1 MPGNLTD
8 DLTAGR
14 QQVRLNPMLS
24 LSDHEYAHERGICV
38 DSCPFCG
45 TNKAMN
51 MSNQFDTPI
60 DMNVGNMQGCMP
72 RNPSIFD
79 DIHKIP
85 LTVKEPV
92 GTALELTLQ
101 ARGQQYGDY
110 TRMATVAQKIKEA
123 MFHGGFRSS
132 LTAVQRES
140 LDLIATK
147 IARIVCG
154 DPNLPD
160 NWLDIEGY
168 AKLAR
173 DRLPDRS
180 EPATPLTQG

>member
-1 MPGNLTD
+1 MPDNLMG

-14 QQVRLNPMLS
+14 QQVRLGPMLT
-24 LSDHEYAHERGICV
+24 LSDHEYAHERGVCV
-38 DSCPFCG
+38 DSCPFCE
-45 TNKAMN
+45 TDKAMN

-60 DMNVGNMQGCMP
+60 DMNVGNMRCCGSGRP
-72 RNPSIFD
+72 GIFD

-85 LTVKEPV
+85 LTVKELDPGAYV
-92 GTALELTLQ
+92 LDSTLQ
-101 ARGQQYGDY
+101 ARGQKYGDY
-110 TRMATVAQKIKEA
+110 GAMATVAQKIKESMGPRA
-123 MFHGGFRSS
+123 HLS
-132 LTAVQRES
+132 AVQRES

-180 EPATPLTQG
+180 EPATP